1 MNDQN
6 IYRWAGI
13 CSLAA
18 QAFFFIEFP
27 FYVVRTGFP
36 TVTDAAKL
44 ADYTT
49 RNGTNIMICAFLDF
63 IILTLIMIFLAGF
76 RHLIIKADAQQEW
89 LGTLVFGLGLVY
101 VTMTLI
107 ADLLQAATVVDA
119 HTVPASGVVIRAMTE
134 SMYLMYGSGALFL
147 MALFMAVGGYAGVAS
162 RALPRWSG
170 WVAYLC
176 ALGCLAF
183 VPSMFVSSP
192 DFTRFYNPIGWGP
205 IIAECLPLTVWMIMV
220 GILMILKRKAV
231 EDVRQLSE
239 GRERVTPVHA

>member
-1 MNDQN
+1 MDDPK
-6 IYRWAGI
+6 IYRWSGACG
-13 CSLAA
+13 LAA
-18 QAFFFIEFP
+18 IAAFFIEFP
-27 FYVVRTGFP
+27 FYLVRAGFP
-36 TVTDAAKL
+36 GVTDPVKI
-44 ADYTT
+44 ADFTATY
-49 RNGTNIMICAFLDF
+49 GTNVMTCVFFDF
-63 IILTLIMIFLAGF
+63 IILTLVMIFLAGF
-76 RHLIIKADAQQEW
+76 RHLIRQADVQHEW

>member
-89 LGTLVFGLGLVY
+89 L
-101 VTMTLI
+101 
-107 ADLLQAATVVDA
+107 A
-119 HTVPASGVVIRAMTE
+119 P
-134 SMYLMYGSGALFL
+134 
-147 MALFMAVGGYAGVAS
+147 
-162 RALPRWSG
+162 LPFR
-170 WVAYLC
+170 
-176 ALGCLAF
+176 LAF
-183 VPSMFVSSP
+183 LL
-192 DFTRFYNPIGWGP
+192 
-205 IIAECLPLTVWMIMV
+205 LPL
-220 GILMILKRKAV
+220 A
-231 EDVRQLSE
+231 
-239 GRERVTPVHA
+239 HA